1 MKINLPVSQ
10 REIPFPAG
18 KILVSKTDLKGTITY
33 ASDAFVELSGYTREE
48 LIGKNHNLV
57 RHPDMPPQAF
67 AWLWETV
74 KTGHPWRGI
83 VKNRSKNG
91 DHYWVDAFV
100 VPVRQDGATVG
111 YMSVRSVP
119 SRQQVSEAE
128 ALYKKLNESKA
139 PIKAGGE
146 FFQRLSVKARL
157 LLIMAFMALMMA
169 GGAIIGVGGVYVTN
183 NALNEAYQEHLKP
196 SLAVARMVQFMG
208 DNRTQ
213 VMLALQHNPDNPYA
227 GMHDHPVTMHLD
239 ASLKNRE
246 QIEQARAEYQKHQ
259 INGEEK
265 VLADAFFQARDT
277 FSTEGTAPARDA
289 LKAGDYDKANVL
301 LLKKMNPLYKD
312 VMAKADALQ
321 QYLATSGE
329 KDFTASQQRYETIRL
344 VGIGGTLAGLLV
356 VVVLGML
363 LVRSIV
369 RPIQTAIGH
378 FERIAEGKLTNDIA
392 ISGRDEVGELLNG
405 LAGMQVHLKVML
417 DQIMQSANAIEGG
430 CQQLNSQM
438 FEVVEHSDQQR
449 DKVMQVSAAMEE
461 VSQSVSEVADS
472 AEQTANA
479 AVSSQSIVSNST
491 SQMAQSMDATSRVVE
506 AVQSSSGTITDLNQA
521 IQRIGEITQTIKDIA
536 DQTNLLAL
544 NAAIEAARA
553 GEQGRGFAVVADEV
567 RKLAERTTNSTA
579 DISQTVH
586 DIQNATHTA
595 VQSMDQAVKEVEDG
609 IGLLQASGSSLKE
622 ITATSNQV
630 TDMSQHIAAAAKQ
643 QSVATDEVARNMEQI
658 SSLIENNTGAA
669 QQPWRATEDLATTA
683 EELREL
689 VRYFEVVKK

>member
-1 MKINLPVSQ
+1 MKINLPVTQ

-18 KILVSKTDLKGTITY
+18 KILVSKTDLKGIITY
-33 ASDAFVELSGYTREE
+33 ASDAFVELSGYSREE

-67 AWLWETV
+67 AWLWDTV

-83 VKNRSKNG
+83 VKNRSKSG

-100 VPVRQDGATVG
+100 VPVRQDGATIG
-111 YMSVRSVP
+111 YMSVRSAP
-119 SRQQVSEAE
+119 TRQQVSEAE
-128 ALYKKLNESKA
+128 ALYQKLNQTKA
-139 PIKAGGE
+139 PIKAGGS
-146 FFQRLSVKARL
+146 FLGNLSVKARL
-157 LLIMAFMALMMA
+157 LLIMGFMALLLA
-169 GGAIIGVGGVYVTN
+169 GGALVGVGGVFVTN
-183 NALNEAYQEHLKP
+183 NSLNAAYQEHLKP
-196 SLAVARMVQFMG
+196 SLAVAKMVQLMG
-208 DNRTQ
+208 DNRAQ
-213 VMLALQHNPDNPYA
+213 IMLALQHNPDNPYA
-227 GMHDHPVTMHLD
+227 KMHDHPVSLHLD

-246 QIEQARAEYQKHQ
+246 LIEQARAEYLKHQ
-259 INGEEK
+259 LNAEEK
-265 VLADAFFQARDT
+265 ALADAFFA
-277 FSTEGTAPARDA
+277 ARDA
-289 LKAGDYDKANVL
+289 YSAEGTSPARAALQAGEYDQANVL
-301 LLKKMNPLYKD
+301 LLTKMNPLYKE
-312 VMAKADALQ
+312 VMGKAEALQ
-321 QYLATSGE
+321 QYLAASGE
-329 KDFTASQQRYETIRL
+329 KDFAASQTRFELIRFG
-344 VGIGGTLAGLLV
+344 GIGGTLAGLLV
-356 VVVLGML
+356 ATVLGVL

-369 RPIQTAIGH
+369 RPIQAAIGH
-378 FERIAEGKLTNDIA
+378 FDRIAEGKLTNEID
-392 ISGRDEVGELLNG
+392 ISGRDEVGVLLNG

-417 DQIMQSANAIEGG
+417 DEIMLSAKAIEGG

-479 AVSSQSIVSNST
+479 AVSSQSIVSDST
-491 SQMAQSMDATSRVVE
+491 SQMAKSMDATSRVVE
-506 AVQSSSGTITDLNQA
+506 AVQSSSTTITDLNQA

-586 DIQNATHTA
+586 DIQNATRTA

-609 IGLLQASGSSLKE
+609 IGLLKASGSSLNQ
-622 ITATSNQV
+622 ITSTSNQV

-658 SSLIENNTGAA
+658 SSLIENNTDAA
-669 QQPWRATEDLATTA
+669 QQAWRATEDLAKTA
-683 EELREL
+683 EELRVL